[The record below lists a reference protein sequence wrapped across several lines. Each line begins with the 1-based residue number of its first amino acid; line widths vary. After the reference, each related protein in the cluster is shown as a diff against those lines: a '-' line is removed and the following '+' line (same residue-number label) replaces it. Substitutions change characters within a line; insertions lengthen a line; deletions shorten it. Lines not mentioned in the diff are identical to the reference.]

1 MVAVSETEAPDLS
14 MRCSSTRTRPARI
27 MAWAR
32 SREAARLRSTRSLSR
47 RSFMVGLLRQ
57 DSGDEAASSFSLLAT
72 SFSLLATSY

>member
-1 MVAVSETEAPDLS
+1 
-14 MRCSSTRTRPARI
+14 